1 MCHAALALARCPVS
15 REGTDMTSLTRV
27 KAAAGL
33 VLLAAA
39 LILGGLALTSQVTHD
54 DLRVDQALV
63 PLRFGAATSVFT
75 MLTDAAA
82 EAAGLAALAAG
93 IIVLLAR
100 RRRWDAARLAL
111 TGGTAWTLALAVKH
125 IISRPRPPAS
135 LWLVRPDATGS
146 FPSGHDTT
154 ATLVIVIAFMALAG
168 TGGLRVAGTALA
180 AAFALAVGA
189 SRVYLGDHYPT
200 DVLGSY
206 LTVAAAVLLVSAFTD
221 LGGVRCLAARLL
233 GAPQIAPAPA
243 RNPAARG
250 ACQRYQARRAGQQP
264 MVAPRTAAGRVSQ

>member
-1 MCHAALALARCPVS
+1 
-15 REGTDMTSLTRV
+15 MTMLTRM

-39 LILGGLALTSQVTHD
+39 LILGRLALTSPVTRD
-54 DLRVDQALV
+54 DLRVDLALV

-75 MLTDAAA
+75 GLTAAAA
-82 EAAGLAALAAG
+82 EAAGLAALATG

-111 TGGTAWTLALAVKH
+111 TGGAAWTLALAVKH
-125 IISRPRPPAS
+125 IISRPRPPAG

-168 TGGLRVAGTALA
+168 TGRLRVAGTALA
-180 AAFALAVGA
+180 AVFALAVGT

-206 LTVAAAVLLVSAFTD
+206 LTVAAAALLASAFTD
-221 LGGVRCLAARLL
+221 LPRVRRLAARLL
-233 GAPQIAPAPA
+233 RSPGIAPAPA
-243 RNPAARG
+243 RNLPASRAHQPLPR
-250 ACQRYQARRAGQQP
+250 QAGHAGQQP
-264 MVAPRTAAGRVSQ
+264 PVPHRAAARR